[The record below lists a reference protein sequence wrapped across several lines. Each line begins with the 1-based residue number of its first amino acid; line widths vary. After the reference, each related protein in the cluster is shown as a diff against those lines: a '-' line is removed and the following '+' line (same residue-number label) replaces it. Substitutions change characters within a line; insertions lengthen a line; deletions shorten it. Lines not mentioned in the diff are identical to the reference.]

1 MTWTAIRRAVL
12 AVGALAMVGIAP
24 VFTQTG
30 IAQTAEVKVGLIAP
44 MSGPWARQG
53 DLMIKGANL
62 AVENINK
69 AGGIKALG
77 GAKLKLLVFDAG
89 DSVEKAKNAAQRMVA
104 QEPDL
109 VGATGAWLSSFTLG
123 VTEVTE
129 RAELPLL
136 TLSYSDLITSRGF
149 KYVFQTSPTGGA
161 QALAALPA
169 LVKLAENATGKRPKT
184 VAIVMDN
191 TGAPVSFA
199 KPMREGGIEKLGL
212 KLVVDEI
219 FTPPLS
225 DATPLIQKVRSS
237 RPDLLLL
244 LPTAISD
251 DKMCLEKLHEF
262 GLGRGRVPVISNGAH
277 IGAPD
282 MLKNLGKDLL
292 EGVMTI
298 VANWGAKGQE
308 DIVQGVHRQDRR
320 ALDHAGFTL
329 HLRRHPDSQGGAGEG
344 RRRRPPQGGRGDP
357 RHGHHGR
364 AGEVFPRPAHQVRR
378 ERPPRGRRS
387 GGGAVAERRSGDGL
401 PAGIRR
407 RPADL
412 AEVVIGVPL
421 DALDASPLP
430 ACGERARVRGSHARC
445 AWNVPAI
452 QAPSVRGRHPWLP
465 LTPTLSPRCRSLRRG
480 WRCAGRGRPQ

>member
-1 MTWTAIRRAVL
+1 MIRTAIRRAML
-12 AVGALAMVGIAP
+12 AVAVLGIAGIAP
-24 VFTQTG
+24 AA
-30 IAQTAEVKVGLIAP
+30 AQTNEVKVGLIAP

-62 AVENINK
+62 AIENVNK
-69 AGGIKALG
+69 AGGIKSLG
-77 GAKLKLLVFDAG
+77 GAKLKLIVFDAG
-89 DSVEKAKNAAQRMVA
+89 DTVEKARNTAQRMVA

-109 VGATGAWLSSFTLG
+109 VGVTGAWLSSFTLA

-161 QALAALPA
+161 QATAALPA
-169 LVKLAENATGKRPKT
+169 LVKLAETATGKRPTT

-191 TGAPVSFA
+191 TAAPVSFA
-199 KPMREGGIEKLGL
+199 KPMREGGIEKLGM
-212 KLVVDEI
+212 KLVVDET

-237 RPDLLLL
+237 RPDFLLL

-251 DKMCLEKLHEF
+251 DKMCLEKMHEF

-292 EGVMTI
+292 EGVMTV

-308 DIVQGVHRQDRR
+308 DIIKEFVAKSGEPWITQDSISTYGDMLILKEALEKAGAADRR
-320 ALDHAGFTL
+320 KVAEAIRAMDTTEGPARYF
-329 HLRRHPDSQGGAGEG
+329 PG
-344 RRRRPPQGGRGDP
+344 RRIKFD
-357 RHGHHGR
+357 
-364 AGEVFPRPAHQVRR
+364 EN
-378 ERPPRGRRS
+378 GRRVGADLVVVQWQNGVPVTVYPPES
-387 GGGAVAERRSGDGL
+387 AVAQPIWPKS
-401 PAGIRR
+401 
-407 RPADL
+407 
-412 AEVVIGVPL
+412 
-421 DALDASPLP
+421 
-430 ACGERARVRGSHARC
+430 
-445 AWNVPAI
+445 
-452 QAPSVRGRHPWLP
+452 
-465 LTPTLSPRCRSLRRG
+465 
-480 WRCAGRGRPQ
+480 